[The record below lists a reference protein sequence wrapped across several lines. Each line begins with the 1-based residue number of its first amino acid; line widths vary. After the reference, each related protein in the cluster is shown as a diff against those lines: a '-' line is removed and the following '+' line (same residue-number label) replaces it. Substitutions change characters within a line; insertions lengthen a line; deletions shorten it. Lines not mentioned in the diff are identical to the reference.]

1 MGGPHGARNVSHCC
15 MNLSP
20 ANTQWLYD
28 SFCSGDPVMVKNT
41 VGGLYSQNDRAQD
54 WQI

>member
-1 MGGPHGARNVSHCC
+1 

-20 ANTQWLYD
+20 ANTQWFYNN
-28 SFCSGDPVMVKNT
+28 FGSGDPVMVKKT
-41 VGGLYSQNDRAQD
+41 AGGLYSQNDRAQD

>member
-1 MGGPHGARNVSHCC
+1 